1 LAAGRIVATCPVA
14 YLVSASFAVGF
25 TIRNT
30 FGYTDCKIDR
40 PLPLQA
46 IDQTKEVIV
55 PFLPLAIATITH
67 TLAVIFAAVLG
78 LRVQVRIDYQLPYA
92 DMAIGL
98 ELIEHVRLSFQL
110 CRIK

>member
-1 LAAGRIVATCPVA
+1 LAASRIVATYPVA
-14 YLVSASFAVGF
+14 YLVSASF

-30 FGYTDCKIDR
+30 FGCIGCKIDR
-40 PLPLQA
+40 HLPLQA
-46 IDQTKEVIV
+46 IDQTMEVIV